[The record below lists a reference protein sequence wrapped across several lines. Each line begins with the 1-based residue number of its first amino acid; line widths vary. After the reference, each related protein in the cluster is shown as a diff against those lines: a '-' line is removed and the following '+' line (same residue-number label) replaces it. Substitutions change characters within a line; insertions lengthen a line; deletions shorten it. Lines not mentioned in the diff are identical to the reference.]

1 MHFSSINF
9 LGVLAAG
16 IVGFVVNFGWF
27 GPLKMYDRWNKALGR
42 TEPLKPEDMPPAP
55 QLFGLTLLSVFVE
68 AATIA
73 AGIAPGD
80 RVVLVSENRPAWAI
94 SDLAIMS
101 IGSITVPVSGG
112 ASMAAWRTDE
122 PSRFL
127 QP

>member
-55 QLFGLTLLSVFVE
+55 QLFGLTLL
-68 AATIA
+68 
-73 AGIAPGD
+73 
-80 RVVLVSENRPAWAI
+80 
-94 SDLAIMS
+94 
-101 IGSITVPVSGG
+101 
-112 ASMAAWRTDE
+112 
-122 PSRFL
+122 
-127 QP
+127 